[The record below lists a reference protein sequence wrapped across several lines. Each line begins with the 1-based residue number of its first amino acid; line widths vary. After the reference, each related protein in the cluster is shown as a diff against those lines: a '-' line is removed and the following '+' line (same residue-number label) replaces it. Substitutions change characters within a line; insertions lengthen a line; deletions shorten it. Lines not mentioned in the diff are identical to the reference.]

1 MMLNVTEERKT
12 SVLKVMTDL
21 SEHKSDGGP
30 SRSLKEVIDSPPS
43 FEELRSEQQTKRLLQ
58 KKNQLHPLF
67 ANHPYR
73 CASMYGPRATSSRPK
88 LKDVSQRIV
97 SAKLLQIKELRNQL
111 TLTQHQLNE
120 ITNENRFLKTLQ
132 KRQEVALRKYEG
144 HEARLPQLIQSH
156 NEEVRILTSKFKQLK
171 HTNQRLVEKLKAAE
185 QQLSSLQEQHL
196 HLVGLSR
203 DQQLGER
210 ETLATQVE
218 ELQQTVRD
226 QNNTIQLLTRKVDL
240 ERKNYKHELG
250 TEKNK
255 RTEVERKLSLA
266 MQTIE
271 NLKDQIEAKEKC
283 LSAIVPS
290 RYVRIGQGL
299 SQTSLQ
305 TSRMSHSQLPRT
317 PLNQN
322 GVSVYKNNVIQTSD
336 LSSTEQMANDTD
348 VLESQNGNNTSDSGK
363 NINGTILP
371 KIKPQITNRNL
382 RNQYKLSSKRLSSNK
397 LSSNKKS
404 EIKNET
410 PDYSSSFTSDDIP
423 LKDLAKNSD
432 RESEKVI
439 QAKREFV
446 LNSQRDSG
454 RGRKFSVDSGVIN
467 RSESGKITQRTDQ
480 SRASSTKTR
489 RNSISVCPTDLTSS
503 EEIDKYL
510 QQDNLAA
517 KIETHKSIR
526 EELRELEEK
535 LLQGSSFL
543 EKSRKKK
550 SDNSHLEEAVKEMSK
565 GMIGTPGKGSDEDSE
580 GETQEN
586 LDISW
591 NDIHNK
597 IKAESDA
604 AEAKLEEYYSALEK
618 NELNIGE
625 TEDYIALEEEQK
637 ERLLKALKDIDKE
650 AQGVSSASSSDES
663 KLSSSRKPTRR
674 KSDGYSYNFS
684 KNIDNL
690 HRGLPVYDKVKIPV
704 VEKMRREEKEYLSEL
719 ESGRKNKADFMKDL
733 FGNFDNVGLQ
743 TDAFPSSERRSEDI
757 ERLVQ
762 LNRPFD

>member
-1 MMLNVTEERKT
+1 MLSVLEERKT
-12 SVLKVMTDL
+12 SVPRVMTDI
-21 SEHKSDGGP
+21 SEPKSVSDGDP
-30 SRSLKEVIDSPPS
+30 SRSFKEITASPPS
-43 FEELRSEQQTKRLLQ
+43 FDELKSVQQTKRLLQ

-111 TLTQHQLNE
+111 TLTQHQLNDV
-120 ITNENRFLKTLQ
+120 TNENRFLKTLQ

-156 NEEVRILTSKFKQLK
+156 NEEVRILTSKLKQLK
-171 HTNQRLVEKLKAAE
+171 HTNQRLVDKLKSAE
-185 QQLSSLQEQHL
+185 QQLSSLQEEHYHL
-196 HLVGLSR
+196 LGLSR
-203 DQQLGER
+203 NQQLGER
-210 ETLATQVE
+210 EALATQVE
-218 ELQQTVRD
+218 ELQHTVRN
-226 QNNTIQLLTRKVDL
+226 QHNTIQLLTRKVDL

-255 RTEVERKLSLA
+255 RSEVERKLTLA

-290 RYVRIGQGL
+290 RYVRIGHGL
-299 SQTSLQ
+299 SQASLQ
-305 TSRMSHSQLPRT
+305 TARVTHSQIPRT
-317 PLNQN
+317 PNNQI
-322 GVSVYKNNVIQTSD
+322 SISSYKNNVNQTSEQ
-336 LSSTEQMANDTD
+336 SSTEQMANETD

-363 NINGTILP
+363 TNNGTILP

-382 RNQYKLSSKRLSSNK
+382 RSQYKLSSKRLNT
-397 LSSNKKS
+397 NKKS
-404 EIKNET
+404 SAKHET
-410 PDYSSSFTSDDIP
+410 PDYSSSFTSEDIP
-423 LKDLAKNSD
+423 LKDLAKNSGS
-432 RESEKVI
+432 ESDKVT

-446 LNSQRDSG
+446 LNSQTDSG

-489 RNSISVCPTDLTSS
+489 RNSVSVCRTDVTSS
-503 EEIDKYL
+503 EELDKYIK
-510 QQDNLAA
+510 QDNLAA

-526 EELRELEEK
+526 DELRELEEK
-535 LLQGSSFL
+535 LLNGSSFL
-543 EKSRKKK
+543 EKSRKQKLV
-550 SDNSHLEEAVKEMSK
+550 DPQVEESAKEMCK
-565 GMIGTPGKGSDEDSE
+565 GMIGTPRNISDEDSD
-580 GETQEN
+580 GETQDN

-604 AEAKLEEYYSALEK
+604 AEAKLEEYYTALEK
-618 NELNIGE
+618 NELDIGE

-637 ERLLKALKDIDKE
+637 ERLLKALKEIDKE

-690 HRGLPVYDKVKIPV
+690 HRGLPVYDKVKIPA
-704 VEKMRREEKEYLSEL
+704 VEKMRREEKEYLSEV

-733 FGNFDNVGLQ
+733 FDNYDTVGLQ
-743 TDAFPSSERRSEDI
+743 TDSFPSSERRSEDV
-757 ERLVQ
+757 ERLVE